1 MKRSDLVSLIKAAKG
16 EKKGSLLLKN
26 GKILNLFTGEIEE
39 NNILIENGYICG
51 IGKEY
56 EDAERIIDVGGL
68 YILPGFIESHIHIES
83 SLLSLAEFATYALLS
98 GTTTII
104 ADPHEITNV
113 LGIKGI
119 KYFLKESEN
128 LLIDF
133 FFYFPSC
140 VPATPFEDLPFKISF
155 SDFKNLMKNRRI
167 IGLGEVMNFLG
178 VINLEKD
185 LIAKIHYTEEINK
198 IIDGHSPYLLGK
210 ELNAYLASGIY
221 SDHEITNL
229 KEAKEKLKKGMWVM
243 IREGSAAKNFLDLKD
258 LINNEN
264 IDRLIFVSDDIH
276 PEELINFGHLNRIL
290 KKAVAYNI
298 PPHLAIRMVTFNPAS
313 FFGFRRLGLI
323 ACGYQADINIVED
336 LKDFKTIYLIKKGK
350 VIVEKERFLSVFP
363 RNFKK
368 SSLNYVYQTI
378 KVKKL
383 NKELLKANAFSE
395 KLLRTIKIIPNQI
408 VTEELLLYP
417 KIEKNLVV
425 SDPSRDI
432 LKLVVINRHKK
443 IPQLGI
449 GFVCGFNLKEGAIAS
464 SVAHDSHHIIACGA
478 DDESLVTAINQV
490 IQLKGG
496 LVVSRKEE
504 ILGYLPLPIAGLM
517 SDLKAKEV
525 ATQLKNLIELT
536 KKLGTTLTNPFIT
549 LSFLALPVIPEI
561 KLTDKGYFSTKKWQF
576 VSLWG

>member
-1 MKRSDLVSLIKAAKG
+1 MKKSDLVSLIQAAKG

-26 GKILNLFTGEIEE
+26 GKILNLFSGEIEE
-39 NNILIENGYICG
+39 DNVLIENGYIAG

-56 EDAERIIDVGGL
+56 QEAERIIDVGGL
-68 YILPGFIESHIHIES
+68 YLLPGFIESHIHIES
-83 SLLSLAEFATYALLS
+83 SLLSLPEFAHYALLS

-128 LLIDF
+128 LLVDF

-155 SDFKNLMKNRRI
+155 SDFKNLMKNKRI

-185 LIAKIHYTEEINK
+185 LIAKIHYTEENNK
-198 IIDGHSPYLLGK
+198 IIDGHSPYLSGK
-210 ELNAYLASGIY
+210 QLNAYLASGIY

-229 KEAKEKLKKGMWVM
+229 KEAKEKLKKGMWIM

-290 KKAVAYNI
+290 KKAVAFNI
-298 PPHLAIRMVTFNPAS
+298 PAHLAVRMVTFNPAK

-336 LKDFKTIYLIKKGK
+336 LKDFRTIYLIKNGK
-350 VIVEKERFLSVFP
+350 VVVERERLLTIFK
-363 RNFKK
+363 RDFKK
-368 SSLNYVYQTI
+368 SSFNYVYQTI

-383 NKELLKANAFSE
+383 NKELFLVNAFSE
-395 KLLRTIKIIPNQI
+395 KLLRAIKIIPNQI

-417 KIEKNLVV
+417 KIEKNQVV
-425 SDPSRDI
+425 ADPSRDI

-478 DDESLVTAINQV
+478 DDESLVSAINKV

-517 SDLKAKEV
+517 SNLKAKEV
-525 ATQLKNLIELT
+525 ASQLKNLIELT
-536 KKLGTTLTNPFIT
+536 KKLGSTLTNPFIT

-561 KLTDKGYFSTKKWQF
+561 KLTDRGYFSTKKWQF

>member
-1 MKRSDLVSLIKAAKG
+1 MKKSDLVSLIQAAKG
-16 EKKGSLLLKN
+16 EKRGSLLLKN

-39 NNILIENGYICG
+39 NNLLLENGYIAG

-56 EDAERIIDVGGL
+56 QDAQRIIDVRGL

-98 GTTTII
+98 GTTTVV

-113 LGIKGI
+113 LGVKGI

-128 LLIDF
+128 LALDF

-140 VPATPFEDLPFKISF
+140 VPATPFEDLPFKITF
-155 SDFKNLMKNRRI
+155 PDFKKLIKDKKI
-167 IGLGEVMNFLG
+167 IGLGEVMNYLG

-185 LIAKIHYTEEINK
+185 LIAKIHYAQEINK
-198 IIDGHSPYLLGK
+198 IIDGHSPYLFSK

-258 LINNEN
+258 LINREN

-276 PEELINFGHLNRIL
+276 PEELITNGHLNRIL
-290 KKAVAYNI
+290 KKAVANNI
-298 PPHLAIRMVTFNPAS
+298 PPHLAVRMVTFNPAS
-313 FFGFRRLGLI
+313 FFGFKRLGLI
-323 ACGYQADINIVED
+323 ACGYRADINIVED
-336 LKDFKTIYLIKKGK
+336 LKDFKTVYLIKNGK
-350 VIVEKERFLSVFP
+350 VVVENEKLLTIFP
-363 RNFKK
+363 RDLKK
-368 SSLNYVYQTI
+368 GSFNYVYQTI

-383 NKELLKANAFSE
+383 NKELLKVNAISG
-395 KLLRTIKIIPNQI
+395 KLLRVIKIIPNQI

-425 SDPSRDI
+425 SDPTRDI

-464 SVAHDSHHIIACGA
+464 SIAHDSHHLIACGA
-478 DDESLVTAINQV
+478 DDESLVTAINKV

-504 ILGYLPLPIAGLM
+504 VLDYLSLPIAGLM
-517 SDLKAKEV
+517 SNLKAKEV
-525 ATQLKNLIELT
+525 KERLANLIELT

>member
-1 MKRSDLVSLIKAAKG
+1 MKKSDLVSLIQAAKG

-26 GKILNLFTGEIEE
+26 GKILNLFSGEIEE
-39 NNILIENGYICG
+39 DNVLIENGYIAG

-56 EDAERIIDVGGL
+56 QEAERIIDVGGL
-68 YILPGFIESHIHIES
+68 YLLPGFIESHIHIES
-83 SLLSLAEFATYALLS
+83 SLLSLPEFAHYALLS

-128 LLIDF
+128 LLVDF

-155 SDFKNLMKNRRI
+155 SDFKNLMKNKRI

-185 LIAKIHYTEEINK
+185 LIAKIHYTEENNK
-198 IIDGHSPYLLGK
+198 IIDGHSPYLSGK
-210 ELNAYLASGIY
+210 QLNAYLASGIY

-229 KEAKEKLKKGMWVM
+229 KEAKEKLKKGMWIM

-290 KKAVAYNI
+290 KKAVAFNI
-298 PPHLAIRMVTFNPAS
+298 PAHLAVRMVTFNPAK

-336 LKDFKTIYLIKKGK
+336 LKDFRTIYLIKNGK
-350 VIVEKERFLSVFP
+350 VVVERERLLTIFK
-363 RNFKK
+363 RDFKK
-368 SSLNYVYQTI
+368 SSFNYVYQTI

-383 NKELLKANAFSE
+383 NKELFLVNAFSE
-395 KLLRTIKIIPNQI
+395 KLLRAIKIIPNQI

-417 KIEKNLVV
+417 KIEKNQVV
-425 SDPSRDI
+425 CDPSRDI

-478 DDESLVTAINQV
+478 DDESLVSAINKV

-517 SDLKAKEV
+517 SNLKAKEV
-525 ATQLKNLIELT
+525 ASQLKNLIELT
-536 KKLGTTLTNPFIT
+536 KKLGSTLTNPFIT

-561 KLTDKGYFSTKKWQF
+561 KLTDRGYFSTKKWQF